1 MALFRHSAKNFW
13 IFFKKILCRVPR
25 LGTRQ
30 RNYIYFFLKNLCRVP
45 CPWHSA
51 KTPRIAIFFTF
62 HCNKQYIYIYTHT
75 HQSSHLYHQHALYIT
90 STRIFNK
97 SIENPSQMHQSST
110 SQVYYYKF
118 DITKFNISTAAT
130 ETAGVAPWTAVKDRT
145 AAKGW
150 RDQPPVTR

>member
-1 MALFRHSAKNFW
+1 MSLFRHSAKNFW
-13 IFFKKILCRVPR
+13 IFLKKILCRVPR
-25 LGTRQ
+25 RGTRQ
-30 RNYIYFFLKNLCRVP
+30 RNFIFFFEKSLP
-45 CPWHSA
+45 SA
-51 KTPRIAIFFTF
+51 LPMTLGKDPENCNFFTF
-62 HCNKQYIYIYTHT
+62 HCNRQYIYI

-145 AAKGW
+145 AAKG
-150 RDQPPVTR
+150 

>member
-1 MALFRHSAKNFW
+1 MSLFRHSAKNFW
-13 IFFKKILCRVPR
+13 IFLKKYFAECHGEALGKEFFFWKNFAEC
-25 LGTRQ
+25 LTHGTRQ
-30 RNYIYFFLKNLCRVP
+30 RPRELQKKKL
-45 CPWHSA
+45 HSIV
-51 KTPRIAIFFTF
+51 TD
-62 HCNKQYIYIYTHT
+62 NIYI

-118 DITKFNISTAAT
+118 NITKFNIPTAAM

-145 AAKGW
+145 VAKGW
-150 RDQPPVTR
+150 RD